1 MITLAHLSDPHLG
14 ALPRPTLGQFVGKR
28 FFGFLS
34 WTFRRKAI
42 HDGPVLPALVE
53 DLRRARPDHVAV
65 TGDITNISL
74 PAEFARAS
82 GWLAGLGPAENVT
95 VVPGNHDAYVA
106 VPWAESLGLWAAF
119 MGGRRADG
127 ADRPPAALDDF
138 PFVRERDGMALV
150 GVSTALP
157 MPIRSAAG
165 RIGASQL
172 AALAR
177 ELDALGK
184 RGLFRVVLLH
194 HPPLGG
200 DLQPRK
206 RLLDAEAFGAVIAEH
221 GAELILHG
229 HTHRSGLGRLP
240 TPRGHA
246 PVIGVPSASA
256 REHKGKGHAR
266 YHLYRVVRDGAA
278 WRLEVEVRGV
288 LPDLQGF
295 QAEGR
300 FTLDIAG

>member
-1 MITLAHLSDPHLG
+1 MLTLAHLSDPHLG
-14 ALPRPTLGQFVGKR
+14 PLPSPALGQLLGKR

-42 HDGPVLPALVE
+42 HDGPVLPALTR
-53 DLRRARPDHVAV
+53 DLRQTRPDHVAV
-65 TGDITNISL
+65 TGDIVNISL
-74 PAEFARAS
+74 PAEFARA
-82 GWLAGLGPAENVT
+82 GAWLQGLGQSHEVT

-106 VPWAESLGLWAAF
+106 VPWSDSLGLWAPF
-119 MGGRRADG
+119 MAGRRADG
-127 ADRPPAALDDF
+127 ADRPPTRLEDF
-138 PFVRERDGMALV
+138 PFVRERDGIALI

-157 MPIRSAAG
+157 MPVRSAAG
-165 RIGASQL
+165 RIGSDQL

-177 ELDALGK
+177 ELDALGE

-206 RLLDAEAFGAVIAEH
+206 RLLDATEFAAVVARH

-256 REHKGKGHAR
+256 RAHHGRGHAR
-266 YHLYRVVRDGAA
+266 YHLYRVARDADR
-278 WRLEVEVRGV
+278 WRVEVEVRGV
-288 LPDLQGF
+288 RPDLTAF
-295 QAEGR
+295 RTEGR
-300 FTLDIAG
+300 FTLDLAA

>member
-14 ALPRPTLGQFVGKR
+14 ALPLPALGQVAGKR

-42 HDGPVLPALVE
+42 HDGPVLPALVA
-53 DLRRARPDHVAV
+53 DLHQARPDHVAV

-82 GWLAGLGPAENVT
+82 GWLEGLGPAGEVT

-106 VPWAESLGLWAAF
+106 VPWAESLGLWARF

-127 ADRPPAALDDF
+127 VDREPASLDDF
-138 PFVRERDGMALV
+138 PFVRERDGMALI

-157 MPIRSAAG
+157 MPVRSAAG
-165 RIGASQL
+165 RIGERQL
-172 AALAR
+172 AALAS

-200 DLQPRK
+200 ELKPRK
-206 RLLDAEAFGAVIAEH
+206 RLLDADAFAAVIAER

-256 REHKGKGHAR
+256 REHGGKGHAR
-266 YHLYRVVRDGAA
+266 YHLYRVAREGGL

-288 LPDLQGF
+288 LSDLRSF
-295 QAEGR
+295 QVEGR
-300 FTLDIAG
+300 FTLDIPG